1 MFSNVIVFI
10 ASFTVTP
17 NVCLCTLFS
26 LSVYVIVT
34 VCAPTFVLSYPL
46 IILGVTDIVV
56 GALGFDAIVIVIFA
70 SDKSNSSLYLYV
82 ILLGAVIITLAI

>member
-10 ASFTVTP
+10 ESSTLTP
-17 NVCLCTLFS
+17 NVCVCTLFS

-34 VCAPTFVLSYPL
+34 VCAPTCVLLYPL
-46 IILGVTDIVV
+46 IILGVTAIVV
-56 GALGFDAIVIVIFA
+56 GSFGFDAIVIVIFA

-82 ILLGAVIITLAI
+82 ILLGTVITTLAI